1 MVVDG
6 IDVAQDKEMMDI
18 AGDIAVV
25 AEEKRRRGASR
36 SIWFIV

>member
-6 IDVAQDKEMMDI
+6 IDVAQNKEMMDI
-18 AGDIAVV
+18 AGDIAVI
-25 AEEKRRRGASR
+25 AEEKRRRGTSG